1 MSDFSHRNKETK
13 RSSAK
18 AAGDRQPSGGRSTSP
33 GSGSLPELLLC
44 FPQPQLRAWNL
55 LERPYSPGLHFC
67 PADRAIFWCYY
78 FHLRRLILP
87 RGDTSFLSLVLRILP
102 QTGTT
107 APVSGP
113 NRCRHAHDRW
123 GGRAHTPPLTD
134 RRATAALRG
143 RGREA
148 RSSASP
154 CCRSGVRNGCCSTPC
169 CSPLQRRDVRSS
181 VAMEDLQSRRMTA
194 SRKEHLS
201 VC

>member
-33 GSGSLPELLLC
+33 GSGPLPELLLC

-113 NRCRHAHDRW
+113 NRRRHAHDRW

-154 CCRSGVRNGCCSTPC
+154 AAGAACGTAVAQPRAAPLCRGEMYAAQ
-169 CSPLQRRDVRSS
+169 LQWKICRV
-181 VAMEDLQSRRMTA
+181 V
-194 SRKEHLS
+194 
-201 VC
+201 V